1 MGNFRLRQSV
11 GIVVQDDMVEFFKS
25 NVRESVKIKI
35 KFPNLISLLQ
45 MFDGKTSLK
54 SIVEKFPGL
63 NFEQLDN
70 IATFLNIKNIMI
82 RQDCSYL
89 DEFTGEKY
97 RLINTFEDY
106 CYTTSDVLECI
117 SRIESSKVMIVGMG
131 AVGSNVATYLAHC
144 GIGSLLLVDHDNVD
158 ISNLHRQYFFESDI
172 GEKKSTALCERLKE
186 ISKNINV
193 NIICDTIDDD
203 FFQRNILP
211 SDIDLIINCAD
222 EPNVDY
228 TSKIISSYCML
239 HRIPHIVGG
248 GYNLHQTLIGQTIIP
263 FETSCFNCFTIYL
276 DKINNKDLANVK
288 KLHRTKRKLGSYS
301 PLSGMAA
308 SLASLDAIKLLSGK
322 KKYLQQASK
331 RVEFNLRTL
340 SFNIQDVPRDP
351 QCACCGGKNEEMAF
365 EGSEEMAFESNE
377 EMAFESNEEM
387 VFEGIETHNLKK
399 INANIPIN
407 KITVIYGRSGAG
419 KSSLAFSSI
428 YQLCKDEFDAIE
440 SGYLNEGDYK
450 IMYYDGLKPA
460 VALPQRNTNN
470 NPRSTIYSYLNIPQA
485 LSSLKTNR
493 NLSIPDYHQLKL
505 NKYDNACPHC
515 LGRGD
520 VVSVDEEELI
530 DQHCRLD
537 EKPFSCWRR
546 GELSDYYNQ
555 LFLAYC
561 QKNNINVSG
570 DFSSLSQEERDLILY
585 GVSADKIT
593 FRYKHRGKSKQKRA
607 FYEGV
612 MLYANNNILRN
623 QSTSQYQKEV
633 ICPSCKGSRINKKL
647 ARLDVVGVTFDDFLL
662 LPISTL
668 CTVLESE
675 FSESTLFRVLSS
687 INSVGLGYLNL
698 SRSIPS
704 LSGGELQKLMF
715 SRLLTSNTTGILVV
729 IDEISSQINPVD
741 YPDILLK
748 IRKIAEKNTVVLV
761 EHSQYFID
769 HADKSIH
776 IGKFAGSAGGDI
788 CEYEAI
794 QPLKNMHAR
803 NEIYDLHHFKTLNK
817 NNVINQSVKFPKGG
831 VTIFSGVS
839 GSGKS
844 SLAKAICDVTESTYI
859 SQKLPTYTGRSSVAS
874 ITELNKSIASYFS
887 QKTGLDDVF
896 FLPSIDKKG
905 HGGGCKVCE
914 GKGIIK
920 YERGFEKDIY
930 ITCHECNGMLFDS
943 HLDEVNTFVN
953 GMNII
958 GIYNTELKDLLNYFN
973 DQKIEHILMTL
984 DTLGLS
990 HLKLNRKTQSL
1001 SGGEMRRIKL
1011 CEILSKKRKSNKL
1024 LFIDEPAAGLD
1035 PETAS
1040 KVLSF
1045 IYQKA
1050 SLFGAIVVI
1059 EHRPEAE
1066 DYADFKVSIG
1076 PGSGVQGGQILAQ
1089 EKI

>member
-1 MGNFRLRQSV
+1 MDAKSVMGNFRLRQSV

-35 KFPNLISLLQ
+35 KFPKFISLLQ
-45 MFDGKTSLK
+45 MFDGKTSLE
-54 SIVEKFPGL
+54 SIIEQFPGL

-70 IATFLNIKNIMI
+70 IATFLNINNVLI

-117 SRIESSKVMIVGMG
+117 SGIESSKVMIVGMG

-158 ISNLHRQYFFESDI
+158 ISNLHRQYFFENDI
-172 GEKKSTALCERLKE
+172 GEKKSTVLCERLKE
-186 ISKNINV
+186 ISENINV
-193 NIICDTIDDD
+193 NTICDTIDDD

-301 PLSGMAA
+301 PLSSMAA

-322 KKYLQQASK
+322 KEYLQQASK

-340 SFNIQDVPRDP
+340 SFNVQDVPRDP

-365 EGSEEMAFESNE
+365 EGIEKHNLENINE
-377 EMAFESNEEM
+377 EII
-387 VFEGIETHNLKK
+387 FEGIETHNLKN

-407 KITVIYGRSGAG
+407 KVTVIYGRSGAG

-440 SGYLNEGDYK
+440 NGYLNEGDYK
-450 IMYYDGLKPA
+450 VTHYDRLKPA

-485 LSSLKTNR
+485 LSSLKTKS

-505 NKYDNACPHC
+505 NKYENACPHC

-520 VVSVDEEELI
+520 VVQVDEGGLI
-530 DQHCRLD
+530 NEHCRLD
-537 EKPFSCWRR
+537 EKPFLCWRS

-561 QKNNINVSG
+561 QKNNINIAS
-570 DFSSLSQEERDLILY
+570 DFSSLSQEEKHIILY
-585 GVSADKIT
+585 GESDEKIT
-593 FRYKHRGKSKQKRA
+593 FRCKHKGKIKQRRA
-607 FYEGV
+607 FYKGV
-612 MLYANNNILRN
+612 MLYANNNIGRN
-623 QSTSQYQKEV
+623 QSTSQYGKET
-633 ICPSCKGSRINKKL
+633 ICPSCKGSRINPTL
-647 ARLDVVGVTFDDFLL
+647 ARLNVIGLSFDEFLL
-662 LPISTL
+662 LPISAL
-668 CTVLESE
+668 CTVLENES
-675 FSESTLFRVLSS
+675 SESTLLRVLSS
-687 INSVGLGYLNL
+687 INNIGLGYLNL

-741 YPDILLK
+741 YPDILSK

-769 HADKSIH
+769 HADKNIH
-776 IGKFAGSAGGDI
+776 IGKFAGSAGGEI
-788 CEYEAI
+788 CEYEEI
-794 QPLKNMHAR
+794 QPLKNMHDR
-803 NEIYDLHHFKTLNK
+803 NNISDFHHFEALNK
-817 NNVINQSVKFPKGG
+817 NNIINQSVKFPKEG

-844 SLAKAICDVTESTYI
+844 SLAKAICEVTESTYI
-859 SQKLPTYTGRSSVAS
+859 SQKLPSYSGRSSVAS
-874 ITELNKSIASYFS
+874 ITELNKPIANYFS
-887 QKTGLDDVF
+887 QKTDLDSIY
-896 FLPSIDKKG
+896 FLPNIDKKG
-905 HGGGCKVCE
+905 NGGGCKSCE

-943 HLDEVNTFVN
+943 RSDEVKTVVN
-953 GMNII
+953 GMSII
-958 GIYNTELKDLLNYFN
+958 DIYNAELKDLLNFFN
-973 DQKIEHILMTL
+973 DPKIDHILMTIEI
-984 DTLGLS
+984 LGLS

-1045 IYQKA
+1045 IYQK
-1050 SLFGAIVVI
+1050 SPLFSAIVVI

-1076 PGSGVQGGQILAQ
+1076 PGSGEQGGQILAQ
-1089 EKI
+1089 EEI